1 MNLPPTNQ
9 LYDVLGIGIGPFN
22 LGLAALSESVAGL
35 NTLFFD
41 QNPEFSWHPGMMLP
55 GAKLQ
60 VPYLA
65 DLVTLVDP
73 CSRFS
78 FVNYLKEIGR
88 LFHFCIKEDLFIS
101 RHEYNQYCRWV
112 AAQLPACQ
120 FGHRVERVEFDADL
134 SLYAVTARQLA
145 TGQAATYHARHVVLG
160 VGSKPALPAFCAGLP
175 PERVMH
181 SAGYMRYKDRLPAG
195 SAISIIGSGQSAA
208 EIFYDLLCQ
217 PADRR
222 YALSWFSRADRFY
235 PMEYSKLT
243 LEFTSPDYVDYFY
256 GLSPGRKD
264 RVLAGQ
270 DSFYKGINYEL
281 INAIYDALYDRS
293 ALGELPPVHIQ
304 PACELT
310 NLTASPQ
317 GLEMTLHQHQQER
330 TFAHA
335 ADVAILATGYR
346 YAPPACLAPVRDHI
360 RWDEQGRYQV
370 ARNYAIDH
378 SGRGIFVQNA
388 ELHTHGFVAPDLGMG
403 PYRNAW
409 ILNEILGTEHFRLDR
424 RIAFQTFGAPEPAAT
439 STPTQ
444 PLAHAYDDQY

>member
-1 MNLPPTNQ
+1 MNSPSPNQ
-9 LYDVLGIGIGPFN
+9 LYDILGIGIGPFN
-22 LGLAALSESVAGL
+22 LGLATLSESVASL
-35 NTLFFD
+35 TTVFFE
-41 QNPEFSWHPGMMLP
+41 QAPEFSWHPGMMLK

-78 FVNYLKEIGR
+78 FVNYLKHIGR

-112 AAQLPACQ
+112 AAQLPSCQ
-120 FGHRVERVEFDADL
+120 FGYRVERVEHDADL
-134 SLYAVTARQLA
+134 GLYAVTVLALA

-160 VGSKPALPAFCAGLP
+160 VGSRPALPAFCAGLP

-181 SAGYMRYKDRLPAG
+181 SADYLRQKASLPAG
-195 SAISIIGSGQSAA
+195 ARISIIGSGQSAA
-208 EIFYDLLCQ
+208 EIFYDLLTDS
-217 PADRR
+217 AERG
-222 YALSWFSRADRFY
+222 YELAWFSRADRFY

-256 GLSPGRKD
+256 SLPPARKKQ
-264 RVLAGQ
+264 VLAGQ
-270 DSFYKGINYEL
+270 DSFYKGINFEL
-281 INAIYDALYDRS
+281 INAIYDELYERS
-293 ALGELPPVHIQ
+293 SLGEKLAVHIQ

-310 NLTASPQ
+310 AITARPA
-317 GLEMTLHQHQQER
+317 GLALTLHQHQQGR
-330 TFAHA
+330 TFTHA
-335 ADVAILATGYR
+335 ADVAILGTGYQWS
-346 YAPPACLAPVRDHI
+346 APAFLEPVRGHI
-360 RWDEQGRYQV
+360 CWDEQGRFDV
-370 ARNYAIDH
+370 ARNYAIDQ

-409 ILNEILGTEHFRLDR
+409 ILNEILGTEHFQLDR
-424 RIAFQTFGAPEPAAT
+424 RIAFQTFGAPAPEPTLAAG
-439 STPTQ
+439 PAQ
-444 PLAHAYDDQY
+444 PLAHAAR